1 MLIEL
6 HIQNF
11 AIIQSLTLS
20 LKSGLSVFTGETG
33 AGKSIIL
40 DALEAVL
47 GGRAD
52 TTSIRT
58 GADLALIEASFA
70 LSGGVKDR
78 VNAFLEAEGLLED
91 PDYLSLA
98 REIRKEGRNTAR
110 INGRSVSASLQ
121 RELGALLVDIHGQS
135 EHLSLLKVR
144 HHLELLDRFAATQ
157 ELLADYRLDYQKLR
171 TVQGELESLR
181 QSETDAERQKD
192 VLDYQI
198 REIEAAHLQDNEEE
212 SLRLERTRLSNAE
225 NLSMLAQQSLLLLDE
240 NTSESASVTDL
251 LGQVVNAL
259 SELTRIDQNTKHLSE
274 QAEVSLSN
282 LSDLALELRDY
293 AESIEFNPQRLD
305 QIEERIDLINRLKR
319 KYGGSLESI
328 IAFQAQALQDLEKIE
343 SAGEQIQKL
352 NVIEQ
357 ELMEV
362 LAEKA
367 LLISNQRKAASLII
381 ANNIETQLDELKMT
395 HARFVVDM
403 KMHEHPAGLKI
414 SDDLR
419 VDFDASGI
427 DQVEFL
433 VETNPG
439 EGLKPLV
446 KIASGGEVSRFML
459 ALKNVLALA
468 DTIPTLVFD
477 EIDQGIGGRIGLMV
491 GEKLWRLSNNHQV
504 LCVTHLPQLAAYG
517 DQHFNVTKLV
527 HDHRTQTEIFE
538 LNGETRQKELASMLG
553 PTNQSTLN
561 AANELLESVS
571 QSKGKI
577 KLQG

>member
-181 QSETDAERQKD
+181 QSEIDAERRKD

-198 REIEAAHLQDNEEE
+198 REIEAAHLQENEEE
-212 SLRLERTRLSNAE
+212 SLRQERTRLSNAE

-240 NTSESASVTDL
+240 NTSDSASVTDL

-274 QAEVSLSN
+274 QADISLSN

-293 AESIEFNPQRLD
+293 AETIEFNPQRLD

-352 NVIEQ
+352 TVIEQ
-357 ELMEV
+357 ELMKV
-362 LAEKA
+362 LSEKA
-367 LLISNQRKAASLII
+367 LLLSNQRKAASQII

-538 LNGETRQKELASMLG
+538 LTGETRQNELASMLG

>member
-538 LNGETRQKELASMLG
+538 LTGETRQNELASMLG

>member
-58 GADLALIEASFA
+58 GADVALIEASFV

-78 VNAFLEAEGLLED
+78 VSTLLEAEGLLED
-91 PDYLSLA
+91 PGYLSLS

-157 ELLADYRLDYQKLR
+157 ELLADYRLHYQRLR
-171 TVQGELESLR
+171 AVQGELESLR
-181 QSETDAERQKD
+181 QSEIDAERRKD

-198 REIEAAHLQDNEEE
+198 REIEAAHLQENEEE
-212 SLRLERTRLSNAE
+212 SLRQERTRLSNAE

-274 QAEVSLSN
+274 QADISLSN

-293 AESIEFNPQRLD
+293 AETIEFNPQRLD

-343 SAGEQIQKL
+343 SAGEQIEKL
-352 NVIEQ
+352 TILER

-362 LAEKA
+362 IAKKA
-367 LLISNQRKAASLII
+367 LLLSNHRKAASQII
-381 ANNIETQLDELKMT
+381 AKDIENQLDELKMT

-403 KMHEHPAGLKI
+403 KMREHPAGLRI
-414 SDDLR
+414 SEDLK

-439 EGLKPLV
+439 EGFKPLV

-459 ALKNVLALA
+459 ALKNVLAEA
-468 DTIPTLVFD
+468 DTIPSLVFD

-491 GEKLWRLSNNHQV
+491 GEKLWHLSQNHQV

-517 DQHFNVTKLV
+517 DQHFNVMKLV
-527 HDHRTQTEIFE
+527 HDNRTQTEINE
-538 LNGETRQKELASMLG
+538 LTGETRQKELASMLG
-553 PTNQSTLN
+553 PTNQTTLN
-561 AANELLESVS
+561 AAGALLESVS

-577 KLQG
+577 NQPS

>member
-181 QSETDAERQKD
+181 QSEIDAERRKD

-212 SLRLERTRLSNAE
+212 SLRQERTRLSNAE

-352 NVIEQ
+352 TVIEQ
-357 ELMEV
+357 ELMKV
-362 LAEKA
+362 LSEKA
-367 LLISNQRKAASLII
+367 LLLSNQRKAASQII

>member
-58 GADLALIEASFA
+58 GADVALIEASFV

-78 VNAFLEAEGLLED
+78 VSTLLEAEGLLED
-91 PDYLSLA
+91 PGYLSLS

-157 ELLADYRLDYQKLR
+157 ELLADYRLHYQRLR
-171 TVQGELESLR
+171 AVQGELESLR
-181 QSETDAERQKD
+181 QSEIDAERRKD

-212 SLRLERTRLSNAE
+212 SLRQERTRLSNAE

-538 LNGETRQKELASMLG
+538 LTGETRQNELASMLG

>member
-352 NVIEQ
+352 TVIEQ
-357 ELMEV
+357 ELMKV
-362 LAEKA
+362 LSEKA
-367 LLISNQRKAASLII
+367 LLLSNHRKAASQII

-538 LNGETRQKELASMLG
+538 LTGETRQNELASMLG

>member
-6 HIQNF
+6 KIQNF

-58 GADLALIEASFA
+58 GADAALIEAIFL
-70 LSGGVKDR
+70 LSGQVKER
-78 VNAFLEAEGLLED
+78 VNTFLEAEDLLEE
-91 PDYLSLA
+91 PDYLSLS
-98 REIRKEGRNTAR
+98 REIKKEGRNTAR

-144 HHLELLDRFAATQ
+144 HHLELLDRFASTQ
-157 ELLADYRLDYQKLR
+157 ELLADYRLHYQKIR
-171 TVQGELESLR
+171 RIQAELESLR
-181 QSETDAERQKD
+181 QSEIDAERRKD

-198 REIEAAHLQDNEEE
+198 REIEAAHLQENEEE
-212 SLRLERTRLSNAE
+212 SLRLERTKLSNAE
-225 NLSMLAQQSLLLLDE
+225 NLSTLSQQSLLLLDE
-240 NTSESASVTDL
+240 NTSDSASVTDL

-259 SELTRIDQNTKHLSE
+259 SELNRIDQNTKQLFE
-274 QAEVSLSN
+274 QAEISLSN

-293 AESIEFNPQRLD
+293 TESIEFNPQRLD
-305 QIEERIDLINRLKR
+305 QIEERIDLLNRLKR

-328 IAFQAQALQDLEKIE
+328 IAFQTQAQQDLEKIE
-343 SAGEQIQKL
+343 SAGEQIEKL
-352 NVIEQ
+352 TVKEK
-357 ELMEV
+357 ELMKV
-362 LAEKA
+362 LSEKA
-367 LLISNQRKAASLII
+367 LLLSNQRKTAAHII
-381 ANNIETQLDELKMT
+381 AKDIETQLDELKMT
-395 HARFVVDM
+395 NARFTVDL
-403 KMHEHPAGLKI
+403 KMREDPTGLSI
-414 SDDLR
+414 SDDLK
-419 VDFDASGI
+419 VDFDVNGI

-439 EGLKPLV
+439 EGFKPLV

-459 ALKNVLALA
+459 ALKNVLAAA
-468 DTIPTLVFD
+468 DIIPILVFD

-491 GEKLWRLSNNHQV
+491 GEKLWRLSQNHQV

-527 HDHRTQTEIFE
+527 HDNRTQTEISE
-538 LNGETRQKELASMLG
+538 LTGETRQKELASMLG

-561 AANELLESVS
+561 TAGELLQSVS

-577 KLQG
+577 NLRR

>member
-367 LLISNQRKAASLII
+367 LLISNQRKAASQII

-538 LNGETRQKELASMLG
+538 LTGETRQNELASMLG

>member
-70 LSGGVKDR
+70 LYGGVKDR
-78 VNAFLEAEGLLED
+78 VNVFLEAEGLLED

-538 LNGETRQKELASMLG
+538 LTGETRQNELASMLG

>member
-70 LSGGVKDR
+70 LYGGVKDR
-78 VNAFLEAEGLLED
+78 VNVFLEAEGLLED

-181 QSETDAERQKD
+181 QSEIDAERRKD

-212 SLRLERTRLSNAE
+212 SLRQERTRLSNAE

-352 NVIEQ
+352 TVIEQ
-357 ELMEV
+357 ELMKV
-362 LAEKA
+362 LSEKA
-367 LLISNQRKAASLII
+367 LLLSNHRKAASQII
-381 ANNIETQLDELKMT
+381 AKDIETQLDELKMT

-403 KMHEHPAGLKI
+403 KMREHPAGLKI

-491 GEKLWRLSNNHQV
+491 GEKLWRLSNIHQV

>member
-58 GADLALIEASFA
+58 GADVALIEANFV

-181 QSETDAERQKD
+181 QSEIDAERRKD

-198 REIEAAHLQDNEEE
+198 REIEAAHLQENEEE
-212 SLRLERTRLSNAE
+212 SLRQERTRLSNAE

-240 NTSESASVTDL
+240 NTSDSASVTDL

-274 QAEVSLSN
+274 QADISLSN

-293 AESIEFNPQRLD
+293 AETIEFNPRRLD

-352 NVIEQ
+352 TVIEQ
-357 ELMEV
+357 ELMKV
-362 LAEKA
+362 LSKKA
-367 LLISNQRKAASLII
+367 LLLSNQRKAASQII
-381 ANNIETQLDELKMT
+381 AKEIETQLDELKMT

-403 KMHEHPAGLKI
+403 KMREHPAGLRI
-414 SDDLR
+414 SEDLK

-439 EGLKPLV
+439 EGFKPLV

-459 ALKNVLALA
+459 ALKNVLAEA
-468 DTIPTLVFD
+468 DTIPSLVFD

-491 GEKLWRLSNNHQV
+491 GEKLWHLSQNHQV

-517 DQHFNVTKLV
+517 DQHFNVMKLV
-527 HDHRTQTEIFE
+527 HDNRTQTEINE
-538 LNGETRQKELASMLG
+538 LTGETRQKELASMLG
-553 PTNQSTLN
+553 PTNQTTLN
-561 AANELLESVS
+561 AAGELLESVS

-577 KLQG
+577 NQPS

>member
-181 QSETDAERQKD
+181 QSEIDAERRKD

-212 SLRLERTRLSNAE
+212 SLRQERTRLSNAE

-352 NVIEQ
+352 TVIEQ
-357 ELMEV
+357 ELMKV
-362 LAEKA
+362 LSEKA
-367 LLISNQRKAASLII
+367 LLLSNQRKAASQII
-381 ANNIETQLDELKMT
+381 ANNIETQLD
-395 HARFVVDM
+395 
-403 KMHEHPAGLKI
+403 
-414 SDDLR
+414 
-419 VDFDASGI
+419 
-427 DQVEFL
+427 
-433 VETNPG
+433 
-439 EGLKPLV
+439 
-446 KIASGGEVSRFML
+446 
-459 ALKNVLALA
+459 
-468 DTIPTLVFD
+468 
-477 EIDQGIGGRIGLMV
+477 
-491 GEKLWRLSNNHQV
+491 
-504 LCVTHLPQLAAYG
+504 
-517 DQHFNVTKLV
+517 
-527 HDHRTQTEIFE
+527 
-538 LNGETRQKELASMLG
+538 
-553 PTNQSTLN
+553 
-561 AANELLESVS
+561 
-571 QSKGKI
+571 
-577 KLQG
+577 

>member
-181 QSETDAERQKD
+181 QSEIDAERRKD

-212 SLRLERTRLSNAE
+212 SLRQERTRLSNAE

-274 QAEVSLSN
+274 QADISLSN

-293 AESIEFNPQRLD
+293 AETIEFNPQRLD

-352 NVIEQ
+352 TVIEQ
-357 ELMEV
+357 ELMKV
-362 LAEKA
+362 LSEKA
-367 LLISNQRKAASLII
+367 LLLSNQRKAASQII
-381 ANNIETQLDELKMT
+381 AKDIENQLDELKMT

-403 KMHEHPAGLKI
+403 KMREHPAGLRI
-414 SDDLR
+414 SEDLK

-439 EGLKPLV
+439 EGFKPLV

-459 ALKNVLALA
+459 ALKNVLAEA
-468 DTIPTLVFD
+468 DTIPSLVFD

-491 GEKLWRLSNNHQV
+491 GEKLWHLSQNHQV

-517 DQHFNVTKLV
+517 DQHFNVMKLV
-527 HDHRTQTEIFE
+527 HDNRTQTEINE
-538 LNGETRQKELASMLG
+538 LTGETRQKELASMLG
-553 PTNQSTLN
+553 PTNQTTLN
-561 AANELLESVS
+561 AAGELLESVS

-577 KLQG
+577 NQPS

>member
-58 GADLALIEASFA
+58 GADVALIEASFV

-78 VNAFLEAEGLLED
+78 VSTLLEAEGLLED
-91 PDYLSLA
+91 PGYLSLS

-181 QSETDAERQKD
+181 QSEIDAERRKD

-198 REIEAAHLQDNEEE
+198 REIEAAHLQENEEE
-212 SLRLERTRLSNAE
+212 SLRQERTRLSNAE

-274 QAEVSLSN
+274 QADISLSN

-293 AESIEFNPQRLD
+293 AETIEFNPQRLD

-328 IAFQAQALQDLEKIE
+328 IVFQAQALQDLEKIE

-352 NVIEQ
+352 TVIEQ
-357 ELMEV
+357 ELMKV
-362 LAEKA
+362 LSEKA
-367 LLISNQRKAASLII
+367 LLLSNHRKAASQII
-381 ANNIETQLDELKMT
+381 AKDIENQLDELKMT

-403 KMHEHPAGLKI
+403 KMREHPAGLRI
-414 SDDLR
+414 SEDLK

-439 EGLKPLV
+439 EGFKPLV

-459 ALKNVLALA
+459 ALKNVLAEA
-468 DTIPTLVFD
+468 DTIPSLVFD

-491 GEKLWRLSNNHQV
+491 GEKLWHLSQNHQV

-517 DQHFNVTKLV
+517 DQHFSVMKLV
-527 HDHRTQTEIFE
+527 HDNRTQTEINE
-538 LNGETRQKELASMLG
+538 LIGEARQKELASMLG
-553 PTNQSTLN
+553 PTNQTTLN
-561 AANELLESVS
+561 AAGELLESVS

-577 KLQG
+577 NQPS

>member
-171 TVQGELESLR
+171 TVQGELESCVS
-181 QSETDAERQKD
+181 QKPMQKD
-192 VLDYQI
+192 
-198 REIEAAHLQDNEEE
+198 R
-212 SLRLERTRLSNAE
+212 R
-225 NLSMLAQQSLLLLDE
+225 MC
-240 NTSESASVTDL
+240 
-251 LGQVVNAL
+251 
-259 SELTRIDQNTKHLSE
+259 
-274 QAEVSLSN
+274 
-282 LSDLALELRDY
+282 
-293 AESIEFNPQRLD
+293 SI
-305 QIEERIDLINRLKR
+305 I
-319 KYGGSLESI
+319 KYGRLRRRTCRTTKKK
-328 IAFQAQALQDLEKIE
+328 ACAWNAQGYQMPKI
-343 SAGEQIQKL
+343 
-352 NVIEQ
+352 
-357 ELMEV
+357 
-362 LAEKA
+362 
-367 LLISNQRKAASLII
+367 
-381 ANNIETQLDELKMT
+381 
-395 HARFVVDM
+395 
-403 KMHEHPAGLKI
+403 
-414 SDDLR
+414 
-419 VDFDASGI
+419 
-427 DQVEFL
+427 
-433 VETNPG
+433 
-439 EGLKPLV
+439 
-446 KIASGGEVSRFML
+446 
-459 ALKNVLALA
+459 
-468 DTIPTLVFD
+468 
-477 EIDQGIGGRIGLMV
+477 
-491 GEKLWRLSNNHQV
+491 
-504 LCVTHLPQLAAYG
+504 
-517 DQHFNVTKLV
+517 
-527 HDHRTQTEIFE
+527 
-538 LNGETRQKELASMLG
+538 
-553 PTNQSTLN
+553 
-561 AANELLESVS
+561 
-571 QSKGKI
+571 
-577 KLQG
+577 

>member
-70 LSGGVKDR
+70 LYGGVKDR
-78 VNAFLEAEGLLED
+78 VNVFLEAEGLLED

-367 LLISNQRKAASLII
+367 LLISNQRKAASQII

-538 LNGETRQKELASMLG
+538 LTGETRQNELASMLG